1 MRARLLALLWLVVPV
16 HAAAAP
22 LDGYEAYARKAL
34 ADWKVP
40 GAAIAVVKDGRVVAV
55 TGIGV
60 REAGKPEKVDEH
72 TVFAIASL
80 SKGITAASVALLVD
94 EGKLRWDDR
103 VIEHLPGFRVAD
115 PYVTRELTLRDLL
128 AHRSGL
134 TPDADWLWGLGYRPD
149 EILARL
155 RYATQG
161 SSLRAAFSYQNVLY
175 LVLGEVVA
183 ARAGMSWQRF
193 TRERLLGPLGMN
205 ETRLTLAELAGASN
219 VARPHSDR
227 SGAMVPLP
235 AHEDGDPVAPA
246 ASASSTATD
255 LARWMRFQLGDP
267 GVGGALVRP
276 ETREEMQ
283 APQMLDPLG
292 PSGRKLYPGTRF
304 RAYAFGW
311 VVQDH
316 RGRTVV
322 WNTGGLSGMTCSL
335 ALVGLTLIRS
345 GADASLTASMTV
357 TSRHIS
363 FATSSRP
370 STRPRTSTKASSV
383 SLNPCSLMTF
393 GKTMTSIAP
402 PRSSRLNT
410 AIRSPFFVYFRA
422 RFVMTPPTVSDSPS
436 CRSATSATLQ
446 SLRLLSIP
454 SAPMRGWSLTYR
466 PSISFSNLR
475 RWALSN
481 SRSGIATLS
490 E

>member
-246 ASASSTATD
+246 ASASSTAAD

-292 PSGRKLYPGTRF
+292 PSGRKLYPGARF

-335 ALVGLTLIRS
+335 ALVPEEKLGVAVLTNGPRIALPEALVFR
-345 GADASLTASMTV
+345 ALDAYL
-357 TSRHIS
+357 
-363 FATSSRP
+363 
-370 STRPRTSTKASSV
+370 
-383 SLNPCSLMTF
+383 
-393 GKTMTSIAP
+393 GAP
-402 PRSSRLNT
+402 PRDWSGLRL
-410 AIRSPFFVYFRA
+410 ADSLARRA
-422 RFVMTPPTVSDSPS
+422 QAEPARPAAAPAVLPLDRYAGTYGQDLLGDVVVV
-436 CRSATSATLQ
+436 ATGARL
-446 SLRLLSIP
+446 SLRFGRALAGEAEP
-454 SAPMRGWSLTYR
+454 WGRD
-466 PSISFSNLR
+466 SFR
-475 RWALSN
+475 IRWANPEYGVDVVVFQLDA
-481 SRSGIATLS
+481 SGLPARLVVDGLGAFDRRP
-490 E
+490 